1 MYLNDPVLSCHL
13 KIPLNL
19 CCQLFDNVNNFLLF
33 VKNLFFKNCFNYYI
47 VLNIHQFLFPLL
59 ISVFINS
66 YSLLS
71 KLFVFK
77 C

>member
-1 MYLNDPVLSCHL
+1 MCSQLLFNISILSMYLIDPVLSCHL

-47 VLNIHQFLFPLL
+47 VLNIHQFLFP
-59 ISVFINS
+59 
-66 YSLLS
+66 
-71 KLFVFK
+71 
-77 C
+77 